1 MKGGYR
7 QTKYVVS
14 PLTKFLSLNNIGGH
28 MTKKILLVVALV
40 GVFIFIISGCATI
53 IKGTNQNISIQSNPS
68 NAKVVVKTT
77 GGIEVFNGVT
87 PASAKLPKKKE
98 YVVTVTLDGYKEE
111 TVMISQSFEAWTIG
125 NIICGGI
132 IGLIVDA
139 VDGAM
144 WKLEPDQIMVT
155 MATASLENG
164 ETRLY
169 AVFYALDSNGQLRST
184 AIPMIKDTKFT
195 SVK

>member
-1 MKGGYR
+1 MSNK
-7 QTKYVVS
+7 S
-14 PLTKFLSLNNIGGH
+14 LLT
-28 MTKKILLVVALV
+28 VALV
-40 GVFIFIISGCATI
+40 IGVLVLSISGCATI
-53 IKGTNQNISIQSNPS
+53 IKGTSQDISIQSNPS

-77 GGIEVFNGVT
+77 GGIEVFSGVT
-87 PASAKLPKKKE
+87 PASAKLAKKKE
-98 YVVTVTLDGYKEE
+98 YIVTVTLDGYKEG
-111 TVMISQSFEAWTIG
+111 TVMLSQSFEAWTIG
-125 NIICGGI
+125 NILCVGI

-184 AIPMIKDTKFT
+184 AIPMIKDNKLAL
-195 SVK
+195 VK